1 MVWLTWANL
10 HVAHNI
16 VGDSRGKRP
25 AEFFQLLITP
35 VPFACRAEVPFA
47 CWLGP
52 PSALEAFLVQPLHL

>member
-25 AEFFQLLITP
+25 AEFFQLL
-35 VPFACRAEVPFA
+35 
-47 CWLGP
+47 L
-52 PSALEAFLVQPLHL
+52 LVEPRSLLHVGWGYPLL